1 MLSGRSNS
9 FPPKWLTRSS
19 RERDASRSVSRRR
32 ATRKPAAS
40 RRQNRRT
47 GKPTY
52 RKVWKQKE
60 PRPEGRHLRW
70 IAMLRRPDASEG
82 EGQLNI
88 TSTMVKELRVK
99 TGAGMMDCKEAL
111 TASDGD
117 FEKAIDV
124 LRKKGMSAATK
135 RSSKAA
141 KDGTIA
147 SYIHMGGKI
156 GVLVEVNCETDFV
169 AKTEDFQALAR
180 DLAMQVAA
188 SNPLYVNTD
197 EICEKV
203 IEGKLKKY
211 FEEVCLMDQ
220 KFIKNTDIT
229 VGTLVS
235 NMIAKTGEN
244 IIVRRFS
251 RFQLGEERK

>member
-1 MLSGRSNS
+1 M
-9 FPPKWLTRSS
+9 
-19 RERDASRSVSRRR
+19 
-32 ATRKPAAS
+32 
-40 RRQNRRT
+40 
-47 GKPTY
+47 
-52 RKVWKQKE
+52 
-60 PRPEGRHLRW
+60 
-70 IAMLRRPDASEG
+70 
-82 EGQLNI
+82 NI
-88 TSTMVKELRVK
+88 TSEMVKDLRVR

-111 TASDGD
+111 AAGNGD
-117 FEKAIDV
+117 FEKAIDY

-169 AKTEDFQALAR
+169 AKTEDFQVMAR
-180 DLAMQVAA
+180 DIAMHVAA
-188 SNPLYVNTD
+188 SNPVYVRAD
-197 EICEKV
+197 EIPLETLDREKAIYREQLKAEKKPEKIWDKI

-211 FEEVCLMDQ
+211 YEDVCLVDQ
-220 KFIKNTDIT
+220 NFIKNTDIT

-244 IIVRRFS
+244 IVVRRFA
-251 RFQLGEERK
+251 RFQLGVDQAS

>member
-1 MLSGRSNS
+1 M
-9 FPPKWLTRSS
+9 
-19 RERDASRSVSRRR
+19 
-32 ATRKPAAS
+32 
-40 RRQNRRT
+40 
-47 GKPTY
+47 
-52 RKVWKQKE
+52 
-60 PRPEGRHLRW
+60 
-70 IAMLRRPDASEG
+70 
-82 EGQLNI
+82 NI
-88 TSTMVKELRVK
+88 TSAMVKDLRVK

-111 TASDGD
+111 TASGGD
-117 FEKAIDV
+117 LEKAIDY

-141 KDGTIA
+141 KDGAVA

-169 AKTEDFQALAR
+169 AKTEDFQTLAK
-180 DLAMQVAA
+180 DLSMHIAA
-188 SNPLYVNTD
+188 SNPLYIRAD
-197 EICEKV
+197 EISNQALEREKEIYRSQLIEEKKPEKIREKI

-244 IIVRRFS
+244 IVVRRFS
-251 RFQLGEERK
+251 RFQLGEEQK